1 MLRSPSFVLTVF
13 LAATLASSTVRG
25 GWSQPPGGA
34 PSAPS
39 PAAHETEA
47 GGGEQSPSLLQR
59 APAPPAPRRKAL
71 MIGGLATVA
80 GTYLLTVLVVLDSL
94 RPTNG
99 MVSVCAD
106 ECKARPRLMI
116 PIVGPWLAMP
126 YAGHNDAPLFTVLG
140 LAQAAGVAMSIIG
153 ISRFVADA
161 PAHRVSVGVLPMS
174 DGGAFGFASARF

>member
-1 MLRSPSFVLTVF
+1 
-13 LAATLASSTVRG
+13 
-25 GWSQPPGGA
+25 
-34 PSAPS
+34 
-39 PAAHETEA
+39 
-47 GGGEQSPSLLQR
+47 
-59 APAPPAPRRKAL
+59 

-99 MVSVCAD
+99 MVSVCGD

-116 PIVGPWLAMP
+116 PIAGPWLAMP
-126 YAGHNDAPLFTVLG
+126 YAGHDDVALFTVLG

-161 PAHRVSVGVLPMS
+161 PPRRMTVGVLPMS
-174 DGGAFGFASARF
+174 DGAFGFASARF